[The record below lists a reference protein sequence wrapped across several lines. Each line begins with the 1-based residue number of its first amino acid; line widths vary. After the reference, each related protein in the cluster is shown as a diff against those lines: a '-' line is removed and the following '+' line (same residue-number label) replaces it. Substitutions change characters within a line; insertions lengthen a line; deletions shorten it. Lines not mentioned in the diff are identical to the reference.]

1 MTKHKVGVLGLRM
14 GQGWAEGVY
23 MHPKTELSLVFDPN
37 WDRNERINK
46 DYYLSKNI
54 PVAKTEDEI
63 YNSDLDIIIV
73 ASPDHFH
80 AEQSIRAMESG
91 KHVICEKPLAGT
103 VAECKEI
110 IAAVKRTGKHFMTG
124 QVCRYAPGFKT
135 AKLLIDE
142 GRIGNICYIESEY
155 AHDYSKSSG
164 FDNWRNDPKIKRE
177 GFIGGGCHA
186 LDLVRWIAGDPAEI
200 FCYTNRLHMPDWPTD
215 DTGISI
221 MKFPGGAI
229 GKVFVSIGVKR
240 PYTMRTVVNGT
251 KGTII
256 CDNTSDHIQISEVS
270 VCDTSQ
276 ALKFSQIPVSI
287 NSHNVAAEVAD
298 FIAHLDKNEPQVT
311 DIYQGTRTIA
321 VGEAALKSAQKGIP
335 IKIDYNF

>member
-1 MTKHKVGVLGLRM
+1 MSKYKIAVLGLRM
-14 GQGWAEGVY
+14 GHGWAEGVY
-23 MHPKTELSLVFDPN
+23 MHPETELSLVFDPN

-54 PVAKTEDEI
+54 SIAETEDEV
-63 YNSDLDIIIV
+63 YNSDVDVIIV

-80 AEQSIRAMESG
+80 AEQCIKAMENG

-110 IAAVKRTGKHFMTG
+110 ISAVKRTGKHFMTG
-124 QVCRYAPGFKT
+124 QVCRYAPGFKA

-142 GRIGNICYIESEY
+142 GRIGDICFIESEY
-155 AHDYSKSSG
+155 AHDYSKAHG

-186 LDLVRWIAGDPAEI
+186 LDLVRWLAGDPSEI
-200 FCYTNRLHMPDWPTD
+200 FCYTNRMHMPDWPTD
-215 DTGISI
+215 DSGISV
-221 MKFPGGAI
+221 MKFPSGAI
-229 GKVFVSIGVKR
+229 GKVFVSVGVKR
-240 PYTMRTVVNGT
+240 PYTMRTLINGT

-256 CDNTSDHIQISEVS
+256 CDNTSDHIQISEAS

-276 ALKFSQIPVSI
+276 ALKFAQIPVSI
-287 NSHNVAAEVAD
+287 ASHNVAAEVAD
-298 FIAHLDKNEPQVT
+298 FIEHLDKNEAQVT
-311 DIYQGTRTIA
+311 DVYQGSKTIV
-321 VGEAALKSAQKGIP
+321 VGEAALESAKTGKAV
-335 IKIDYNF
+335 KIDYNL

>member
-1 MTKHKVGVLGLRM
+1 MSKYKIAVMGLHM
-14 GQGWAEGVY
+14 GQRWAESAY
-23 MHPKTELSLVFDPN
+23 MHPETELSLVFDPN
-37 WDRNERINK
+37 WDRNPGINK
-46 DYYLSKNI
+46 DYYLSRNI
-54 PVAKTEDEI
+54 PLAGTEEEV
-63 YNSDLDIIIV
+63 YNADVDIIVV

-80 AEQSIRAMESG
+80 AEQCVKSMESG

-142 GRIGNICYIESEY
+142 GRIGDICFIESEY
-155 AHDYSKSSG
+155 AHDYSKAPG
-164 FDNWRNDPKIKRE
+164 FDNWRNNPKIKRE

-186 LDLVRWIAGDPAEI
+186 LDLVRWLAGDPTEV
-200 FCYTNRLHMPDWPTD
+200 FCYTNRIHMPEWPTD
-215 DTGISI
+215 DTGVSI

-240 PYTMRTVVNGT
+240 PYTMRTVINGT

-256 CDNTSDHIQISEVS
+256 CDNTSEYIQISES
-270 VCDTSQ
+270 SICDASSE
-276 ALKFSQIPVSI
+276 LKFARIPVSI
-287 NSHNVAAEVAD
+287 SNHNVAAEVAD
-298 FIAHLDKNEPQVT
+298 FIEHLKKNEPQIT
-311 DIYQGTRTIA
+311 DVYQGTRTVA
-321 VGEAALKSAQKGIP
+321 VGEAALQSAKTGKAV
-335 IKIDYNF
+335 KIDYNL